1 MTELAGDM
9 MRNEPH
15 SQRRSAP
22 ARPSGGGV
30 VMAKNRRRRSPLPMV
45 EMVTGVRDS
54 AAAKIFG
61 AGTVLDRRWGKLL

>member
-1 MTELAGDM
+1 
-9 MRNEPH
+9 
-15 SQRRSAP
+15 
-22 ARPSGGGV
+22 
-30 VMAKNRRRRSPLPMV
+30 MV